1 MYTIAASMEEQVLSF
16 MALTGSDHGRAENWL
31 MVANG
36 DLQLAIQLF
45 FAEEEGH
52 TDPIGG

>member
-1 MYTIAASMEEQVLSF
+1 MLSF